1 MWRSLAKVSVA
12 AWAGVAWAQAE
23 PSDLVRKFE
32 DFVRDFG
39 KAYPDEAEYQA
50 RFAAF
55 VENLRYI
62 EAENSKS
69 TNRYTL
75 GLTAFADMTRD
86 EFRTSYLGYRAP
98 ARAWGD
104 AAYLG
109 AFKASNSSLP
119 ASVDWR
125 QKGAVTDVKNQAQCG
140 SCWAFSTTGA
150 LEGAYQIATG
160 KLVSLS
166 EQQLVDCAQSF
177 GEQGCN
183 GGMMDG
189 GFQYVA
195 KNGLDTEESYGY
207 KAKTGI
213 CKASSGAMGIP
224 AGSVTGFHDVK
235 KNDEQ
240 ALMEA
245 VSKQPVSIAIEADQ
259 SVFQFYKGG
268 VLTGA
273 CGTKLDHGV
282 LLVGY
287 GSENGQDYWIMKNSW
302 GPSWGETGFG
312 KLLRG
317 PSGEGECGIQ
327 MDPSFPVVTAAPGVP
342 TSVINLV

>member
-1 MWRSLAKVSVA
+1 MWRSLAKVSAAALAAVA
-12 AWAGVAWAQAE
+12 SAQAE

-32 DFVRDFG
+32 DFVREFG
-39 KAYPDEAEYQA
+39 RSYPDEAEYQA

-55 VENLRYI
+55 VENLRFV
-62 EAENSKS
+62 EAENSKG
-69 TNRYTL
+69 TNPYRL
-75 GLTAFADMTRD
+75 GVTEFADMTRD

-98 ARAWGD
+98 PQVWSG

-109 AFKASNSSLP
+109 PFKASNSSLP
-119 ASVDWR
+119 AEVNWQ
-125 QKGAVTDVKNQAQCG
+125 QKGAVTGVKNQGQCG

-195 KNGLDTEESYGY
+195 KNGLDTEASYGY
-207 KAKTGI
+207 KAQTGI
-213 CKASSGAMGIP
+213 CKASSGTVGIP
-224 AGSVTGFHDVK
+224 AGSVTGFHDVT

-240 ALMEA
+240 VATTN
-245 VSKQPVSIAIEADQ
+245 
-259 SVFQFYKGG
+259 GG
-268 VLTGA
+268 VQQKT
-273 CGTKLDHGV
+273 DV
-282 LLVGY
+282 LLPEDAKQTGPATESGLAEVTVKAPEPEVEQPKAEEFKLFFDSATTDLAEATLEEPKTQLNGTRLD
-287 GSENGQDYWIMKNSW
+287 GS
-302 GPSWGETGFG
+302 
-312 KLLRG
+312 
-317 PSGEGECGIQ
+317 
-327 MDPSFPVVTAAPGVP
+327 VVQC
-342 TSVINLV
+342 SCW